1 MKILYLIPARRGSKR
16 LAHKNILK
24 LANKPMINYSIDAVL
39 PLLKSND
46 ELCVSTNDK
55 EIIEVVEKNGISVP
69 FIRPDYLSS
78 DTTSTQEV
86 VDHALQWYSN
96 QGIHFDILV
105 LLQPTSPLRTTI
117 NIQEALKLWNK
128 EIDMIVSVKKTD
140 ANPYFVL
147 FEEDQYGYL
156 QKSKKGEYTR
166 SQDCPKVYEYNGA
179 IYIMSVNSIKNNSF
193 SRKIK
198 YLMAKKNSIDIDDVI
213 DFKLAELLIKEM
225 NSCNEN
231 KEK

>member
-117 NIQEALKLWNK
+117 NIQEALKLWN
-128 EIDMIVSVKKTD
+128 INLVV
-140 ANPYFVL
+140 
-147 FEEDQYGYL
+147 Q
-156 QKSKKGEYTR
+156 
-166 SQDCPKVYEYNGA
+166 
-179 IYIMSVNSIKNNSF
+179 
-193 SRKIK
+193 
-198 YLMAKKNSIDIDDVI
+198 
-213 DFKLAELLIKEM
+213 
-225 NSCNEN
+225 
-231 KEK
+231 